1 MTWGT
6 PFLAPSL
13 TVNEEAMQDTTLFP
27 ARQTAE
33 KSSPGRSRQSPHHCP
48 LHLRGAMQD
57 QATLHSSKDTCLGAI
72 CSSLWRGLPKKHS
85 DEKPWMCSPWVV
97 RTEPSR
103 EGDGEDGR
111 GWERVGGNPSPKPT
125 VSRCC
130 SNLDPGPSEHLRLQG
145 WWFRVTKSV
154 IHKILKMTLILGWFF
169 TRRDLTQ
176 KMLAVL

>member
-97 RTEPSR
+97 RPEPSR

-111 GWERVGGNPSPKPT
+111 GWEVTQVQNQPLVTAAPIWTQALQNTYDCRVDGFEWLKAWFIKYWRWLWSWGGF
-125 VSRCC
+125 
-130 SNLDPGPSEHLRLQG
+130 LHAE
-145 WWFRVTKSV
+145 
-154 IHKILKMTLILGWFF
+154 I
-169 TRRDLTQ
+169 
-176 KMLAVL
+176 